1 MLRSVT
7 VRKRL
12 YEILEVADY
21 HDLPSRVFDVFLS
34 ALILVNLLGVVLGS
48 MDSLHVR
55 LATPLD
61 YLQQVSLTLF
71 TLEYLLRVWSCP
83 DHPSGR
89 FRDPFTGRLRYL
101 ISPLM
106 VIDLLV
112 LLAWYLPLPVGPD
125 LRLLRIFRL
134 LTLLRITHNSRPLQI
149 LIRVAEREWRT
160 VVALVIVM
168 LSLLLL
174 TASLM
179 YTVERETQPDAFGS
193 IPAALW
199 WAMATLTTVG
209 YGDVIPHTVTGKIF
223 GVLIMFTGI
232 AMFAIPTGIL
242 VSSFAQEVKRRDF
255 IATWN
260 LVAQVPLFVRLN
272 VQEVAA
278 ISDLLHMRTAVP
290 NEVIFE
296 KGAEGDA
303 MYFIVTG
310 EIEIAL
316 EANTLILHGGKF
328 FGELALLYK
337 QPRAGSARARTYSEL
352 LLLEA
357 RDFETFLESHPRL
370 REGITQEAEKRRARD
385 ARAGMK
391 S

>member
-1 MLRSVT
+1 M
-7 VRKRL
+7 RKRL

-21 HDLPSRVFDVFLS
+21 HDLPSRAFDVFLS

-48 MDSLHVR
+48 MDTLQTS

-61 YLQQVSLTLF
+61 YLQQVSLALF

-101 ISPLM
+101 TSPLM
-106 VIDLLV
+106 VVDLLV
-112 LLAWYLPLPVGPD
+112 LLAWYLPLPVALD

-149 LIRVAEREWRT
+149 LVRVAEREWRT

-209 YGDVIPHTVTGKIF
+209 YGDVIPQTVTGKSF
-223 GVLIMFTGI
+223 GVIIMFIGI

-260 LVAQVPLFVRLN
+260 LVAQVPLFARLN
-272 VQEVAA
+272 VQEIAD

-290 NEVIFE
+290 DEIIFE
-296 KGAEGDA
+296 KGAEGDE

-310 EIEIAL
+310 EIEITL
-316 EANTLILHGGKF
+316 EANTRILHGGKF

-337 QPRAGSARARTYSEL
+337 RPRDGSARARTYTEL

-357 RDFETFLESHPRL
+357 RDFETFLEAHPRL
-370 REGITQEAEKRRARD
+370 REGITRVAEKRRARD

>member
-1 MLRSVT
+1 

-12 YEILEVADY
+12 YEILDAADY
-21 HDLPSRVFDVFLS
+21 RDLPSRVFDVFLIT
-34 ALILVNLLGVVLGS
+34 LILVNLLGVVLGS
-48 MDSLHVR
+48 MDTLHTR

-61 YLQQVSLTLF
+61 YLQQVSLALF
-71 TLEYLLRVWSCP
+71 TLEFLLRVWSCP

-89 FRDPFTGRLRYL
+89 YRDPVTGRLRYL
-101 ISPLM
+101 SSPLM
-106 VIDLLV
+106 VVDLLV
-112 LLAWYLPLPVGPD
+112 LLAWYLPLPVVLD

-134 LTLLRITHNSRPLQI
+134 VSLLRITHHSRPLQI
-149 LIRVAEREWRT
+149 LVKVAEREWRT

-179 YTVERETQPDAFGS
+179 YAVEREAQPDAFGS

-199 WAMATLTTVG
+199 WAMATLSTVG
-209 YGDVIPHTVTGKIF
+209 YGDVIPHTVAGRTF
-223 GVLIMFTGI
+223 GVIIMFIGI

-242 VSSFAQEVKRRDF
+242 VSSFAQEVKRKDF

-260 LVAQVPLFVRLN
+260 LVAQVPLFAQLN
-272 VQEVAA
+272 VQEIAA

-290 NEVIFE
+290 DEVIFD

-303 MYFIVTG
+303 MYFVVSG
-310 EIEIAL
+310 EVEIAL
-316 EANTLILHGGKF
+316 EGKTRLLRGGKF

-337 QPRAGSARARTYSEL
+337 RPRDGSARARTYTEL

-357 RDFETFLESHPRL
+357 RDFETFLEAHPRL
-370 REGITQEAEKRRARD
+370 REGITHAAEKRRARD
-385 ARAGMK
+385 ASSGMK
-391 S
+391 